1 MDDEIGR
8 IVRNQKKKIHADC
21 QSIEN
26 IKTNKKIN
34 KCRYN
39 EKSK

>member
-1 MDDEIGR
+1 MDDEIDR
-8 IVRNQKKKIHADC
+8 IVRNQKKKKNTDC

-34 KCRYN
+34 KYRYN